1 MADIEQPIDVG
12 RITHLYVMHRTED
25 DDGDPVPAGFL
36 LAADGSLGHTWT
48 DPTGI
53 VADTADLDAAVFDTQ
68 NHNTLGSAET
78 FSVLTA
84 GWHYGTLDQDCTF
97 ALTARASGVQS

>member
-25 DDGDPVPAGFL
+25 DDGDPVPAGYL

-53 VADTADLDAAVFDTQ
+53 VADTSDLDAAVFGYQ
-68 NHNTLGSAET
+68 AHGSLGATET
-78 FSVLTA
+78 FDSTVA
-84 GWHYGTLDQDCTF
+84 GWHSGTFNADCTF
-97 ALTARASGVQS
+97 TFTAQASGT